1 MGAATGL
8 SVEEYLSSVYRPDRD
23 YVDGAVEERNV
34 GEFDHGRLQLLI
46 AVELERWAAG
56 ADACAAVEVR
66 VQVRA
71 ERFRIPDVCLLRR
84 EDREPV
90 LRKPPMLCVEILSP
104 SDAMSKAVQ
113 RLDDYLAMGVP
124 VCWVVDPESRRGFTY
139 DSEGLKPVRDGVLR
153 LPGTDLA
160 IDLAPLFARL

>member
-8 SVEEYLSSVYRPDRD
+8 SVEEYLSAVYRPDRD
-23 YVDGAVEERNV
+23 YVDGAAEERNA
-34 GEFDHGRLQLLI
+34 GEFDHSLLQGLILVPLLS
-46 AVELERWAAG
+46 WA
-56 ADACAAVEVR
+56 DRNAAYALPEQR
-66 VQVRA
+66 VQVRP
-71 ERFRIPDVCLLRR
+71 ERYRVPDLCLIHER
-84 EDREPV
+84 DRSAIIRGAPI
-90 LRKPPMLCVEILSP
+90 LCVEILSP

-160 IDLAPLFARL
+160 VDLAPLFARL